1 MLKNLPLY
9 VGLRYTRSVRG
20 EGYLSFVSA
29 LSMGAMAIGV
39 MALITVLSV
48 MNGFDREIKSRLLR
62 IMPHLVAL
70 PEESLASADYLRLEK
85 VIGAHAGV
93 EAMIPLAQSY
103 IMLSRADQK
112 LGAMLRGIDPADTM
126 HADLR
131 QDMLAGDLTSLR
143 RGDYGVVVGSQIAR
157 KLGLSM
163 GDKLQLTLPQL
174 SVTPLG
180 MFPRIKSARV
190 IGIFQVGAQVDGSMV
205 LMHRGDVQ
213 KLLRLGDRYQGI
225 QIQLRDPY
233 AVATQ
238 MGDFVDL
245 LPSNTD
251 WHSWQQSMASLFDAM
266 RMEKQIV
273 RLLLSVIVAVAA
285 FNIVASLVLMVSN
298 KRADIAVI
306 RTLGASSA
314 TVMKI
319 FMVQGVAVGCV
330 GIAIG
335 TLLGCLLAANIGD
348 LLSLIESVLGVQKLL
363 RLGDRYQGIQI
374 QLRDPYAVATQMGD
388 FVDLLP
394 SNTDWHSWQQSM
406 ASLFDAMRMEKQ
418 IVRLLLS
425 VIVAVA
431 AFNIVA
437 SLVLMVSNKRADIAV
452 IRTLGASSA
461 TVMKIFMVQ
470 GVAVGC
476 VGIAIGTLLGCL
488 LAANIGDLLSLIES
502 VLGVHLFDPSV
513 YLISVLPSKV
523 LLTDVLSVALT
534 SLALCSIASLYPA
547 WRAAQIQP
555 AEALR
560 YDI

>member
-1 MLKNLPLY
+1 MLKNLPFY
-9 VGLRYTRSVRG
+9 IGLRYTRSVRG

-70 PEESLASADYLRLEK
+70 PEESLASADYLRLEEI
-85 VIGAHAGV
+85 IGAHAGV
-93 EAMIPLAQSY
+93 EAMIPLTQSY

-112 LGAMLRGIDPADTM
+112 LGAMLRGIDPADAM

-131 QDMLAGDLTSLR
+131 QDMLAGDLTSLS

-190 IGIFQVGAQVDGSMV
+190 IGIFQVGAQVDGSTV

-245 LPSNTD
+245 LPSTTE

-319 FMVQGVAVGCV
+319 FMVQGVAVGC
-330 GIAIG
+330 
-335 TLLGCLLAANIGD
+335 
-348 LLSLIESVLGVQKLL
+348 
-363 RLGDRYQGIQI
+363 
-374 QLRDPYAVATQMGD
+374 M
-388 FVDLLP
+388 
-394 SNTDWHSWQQSM
+394 
-406 ASLFDAMRMEKQ
+406 
-418 IVRLLLS
+418 
-425 VIVAVA
+425 
-431 AFNIVA
+431 
-437 SLVLMVSNKRADIAV
+437 
-452 IRTLGASSA
+452 
-461 TVMKIFMVQ
+461 
-470 GVAVGC
+470 
-476 VGIAIGTLLGCL
+476 GIAIGTLLGCL

-534 SLALCSIASLYPA
+534 SLALCFIASLYPA

>member
-348 LLSLIESVLGVQKLL
+348 LLSLIESVLGV
-363 RLGDRYQGIQI
+363 
-374 QLRDPYAVATQMGD
+374 
-388 FVDLLP
+388 
-394 SNTDWHSWQQSM
+394 
-406 ASLFDAMRMEKQ
+406 
-418 IVRLLLS
+418 
-425 VIVAVA
+425 
-431 AFNIVA
+431 
-437 SLVLMVSNKRADIAV
+437 
-452 IRTLGASSA
+452 
-461 TVMKIFMVQ
+461 
-470 GVAVGC
+470 
-476 VGIAIGTLLGCL
+476 
-488 LAANIGDLLSLIES
+488 
-502 VLGVHLFDPSV
+502 HLFDPSV

>member
-70 PEESLASADYLRLEK
+70 PEESLASADYLHLEK

-112 LGAMLRGIDPADTM
+112 LGAMLRGIDPADAM

-131 QDMLAGDLTSLR
+131 QDMLAGNLTNLS

-174 SVTPLG
+174 SMTPLG
-180 MFPRIKSARV
+180 MFPRIKSTWV
-190 IGIFQVGAQVDGSMV
+190 IGIFQVGAQVDGSTV

-233 AVATQ
+233 TVATQ

-245 LPSNTD
+245 LPLTTD

-273 RLLLSVIVAVAA
+273 RLLLSVIIAVAA

-314 TVMKI
+314 TVMNI

-330 GIAIG
+330 GVTIG

-348 LLSLIESVLGVQKLL
+348 LLSLIEGL
-363 RLGDRYQGIQI
+363 
-374 QLRDPYAVATQMGD
+374 
-388 FVDLLP
+388 
-394 SNTDWHSWQQSM
+394 
-406 ASLFDAMRMEKQ
+406 
-418 IVRLLLS
+418 
-425 VIVAVA
+425 
-431 AFNIVA
+431 
-437 SLVLMVSNKRADIAV
+437 
-452 IRTLGASSA
+452 
-461 TVMKIFMVQ
+461 
-470 GVAVGC
+470 
-476 VGIAIGTLLGCL
+476 
-488 LAANIGDLLSLIES
+488 
-502 VLGVHLFDPSV
+502 LGVHLFDPSV

-523 LLTDVLSVALT
+523 LLADVLSVALT
-534 SLALCSIASLYPA
+534 SLALCFIASLYPA

>member
-9 VGLRYTRSVRG
+9 IGLRYTRSVRG

-70 PEESLASADYLRLEK
+70 PEESLASADYLRLEEI
-85 VIGAHAGV
+85 IGAHAGV
-93 EAMIPLAQSY
+93 EAMIPLTQSY

-112 LGAMLRGIDPADTM
+112 LGAMLRGIDPADAM

-131 QDMLAGDLTSLR
+131 QDMLAGDLTSLS

-190 IGIFQVGAQVDGSMV
+190 IGIFQVGAQVDGSTV

-245 LPSNTD
+245 LPST
-251 WHSWQQSMASLFDAM
+251 
-266 RMEKQIV
+266 
-273 RLLLSVIVAVAA
+273 
-285 FNIVASLVLMVSN
+285 
-298 KRADIAVI
+298 
-306 RTLGASSA
+306 T
-314 TVMKI
+314 
-319 FMVQGVAVGCV
+319 
-330 GIAIG
+330 
-335 TLLGCLLAANIGD
+335 
-348 LLSLIESVLGVQKLL
+348 
-363 RLGDRYQGIQI
+363 
-374 QLRDPYAVATQMGD
+374 
-388 FVDLLP
+388 
-394 SNTDWHSWQQSM
+394 
-406 ASLFDAMRMEKQ
+406 
-418 IVRLLLS
+418 
-425 VIVAVA
+425 
-431 AFNIVA
+431 
-437 SLVLMVSNKRADIAV
+437 
-452 IRTLGASSA
+452 
-461 TVMKIFMVQ
+461 
-470 GVAVGC
+470 
-476 VGIAIGTLLGCL
+476 
-488 LAANIGDLLSLIES
+488 
-502 VLGVHLFDPSV
+502 
-513 YLISVLPSKV
+513 
-523 LLTDVLSVALT
+523 
-534 SLALCSIASLYPA
+534 
-547 WRAAQIQP
+547 
-555 AEALR
+555 
-560 YDI
+560 

>member
-9 VGLRYTRSVRG
+9 IGLRYTRSVRG

-70 PEESLASADYLRLEK
+70 PEESLASADYLRLEEI
-85 VIGAHAGV
+85 IGAHAGV
-93 EAMIPLAQSY
+93 EAMIPLTQSY

-112 LGAMLRGIDPADTM
+112 LGAMLRGIDPADAM

-131 QDMLAGDLTSLR
+131 QDMLAGDLTSLS

-190 IGIFQVGAQVDGSMV
+190 IGIFQVGAQVDGSTV

-245 LPSNTD
+245 LPSTT
-251 WHSWQQSMASLFDAM
+251 
-266 RMEKQIV
+266 E
-273 RLLLSVIVAVAA
+273 
-285 FNIVASLVLMVSN
+285 
-298 KRADIAVI
+298 
-306 RTLGASSA
+306 
-314 TVMKI
+314 
-319 FMVQGVAVGCV
+319 
-330 GIAIG
+330 
-335 TLLGCLLAANIGD
+335 
-348 LLSLIESVLGVQKLL
+348 
-363 RLGDRYQGIQI
+363 
-374 QLRDPYAVATQMGD
+374 
-388 FVDLLP
+388 
-394 SNTDWHSWQQSM
+394 WHSWQQSM

-534 SLALCSIASLYPA
+534 SLALCFIASLYPA

>member
-9 VGLRYTRSVRG
+9 IGLRYTRSVRG

-70 PEESLASADYLRLEK
+70 PEESLASADYLRLEEI
-85 VIGAHAGV
+85 IGAHAGV
-93 EAMIPLAQSY
+93 EAMIPLTQSY

-112 LGAMLRGIDPADTM
+112 LGAMLRGIDPADAM

-131 QDMLAGDLTSLR
+131 QDMLAGDLTSLS

-174 SVTPLG
+174 SMTPLG

-190 IGIFQVGAQVDGSMV
+190 IGIFQVGAQVDGSTV

-245 LPSNTD
+245 LPSTT
-251 WHSWQQSMASLFDAM
+251 
-266 RMEKQIV
+266 E
-273 RLLLSVIVAVAA
+273 
-285 FNIVASLVLMVSN
+285 
-298 KRADIAVI
+298 
-306 RTLGASSA
+306 
-314 TVMKI
+314 
-319 FMVQGVAVGCV
+319 
-330 GIAIG
+330 
-335 TLLGCLLAANIGD
+335 
-348 LLSLIESVLGVQKLL
+348 
-363 RLGDRYQGIQI
+363 
-374 QLRDPYAVATQMGD
+374 
-388 FVDLLP
+388 
-394 SNTDWHSWQQSM
+394 WHSWQQSM

-534 SLALCSIASLYPA
+534 SLALCFIASLYPA

>member
-103 IMLSRADQK
+103 IMLSCADQK

-180 MFPRIKSARV
+180 MFPRIKSTRV

-205 LMHRGDVQ
+205 LMHRGD
-213 KLLRLGDRYQGI
+213 
-225 QIQLRDPY
+225 
-233 AVATQ
+233 
-238 MGDFVDL
+238 
-245 LPSNTD
+245 
-251 WHSWQQSMASLFDAM
+251 
-266 RMEKQIV
+266 
-273 RLLLSVIVAVAA
+273 
-285 FNIVASLVLMVSN
+285 
-298 KRADIAVI
+298 
-306 RTLGASSA
+306 
-314 TVMKI
+314 
-319 FMVQGVAVGCV
+319 
-330 GIAIG
+330 
-335 TLLGCLLAANIGD
+335 
-348 LLSLIESVLGVQKLL
+348 VQKLL

>member
-9 VGLRYTRSVRG
+9 IGLRYTRSVRG

-39 MALITVLSV
+39 MALIIVLSV

-70 PEESLASADYLRLEK
+70 PEESLASADYLRLEEI
-85 VIGAHAGV
+85 IGAHAGV
-93 EAMIPLAQSY
+93 EAMIPLTQSY

-112 LGAMLRGIDPADTM
+112 LGAMLRGIDPADAM

-131 QDMLAGDLTSLR
+131 QDMLAGDLTSLS

-190 IGIFQVGAQVDGSMV
+190 IGIFQVGAQVDGSTV

-245 LPSNTD
+245 LPSTTE

-314 TVMKI
+314 TVMK
-319 FMVQGVAVGCV
+319 V
-330 GIAIG
+330 
-335 TLLGCLLAANIGD
+335 
-348 LLSLIESVLGVQKLL
+348 
-363 RLGDRYQGIQI
+363 
-374 QLRDPYAVATQMGD
+374 
-388 FVDLLP
+388 
-394 SNTDWHSWQQSM
+394 
-406 ASLFDAMRMEKQ
+406 
-418 IVRLLLS
+418 
-425 VIVAVA
+425 
-431 AFNIVA
+431 
-437 SLVLMVSNKRADIAV
+437 
-452 IRTLGASSA
+452 
-461 TVMKIFMVQ
+461 FMVQ

-534 SLALCSIASLYPA
+534 SLALCFIASLYPA

>member
-112 LGAMLRGIDPADTM
+112 LGAMLRGIDPADAM

-131 QDMLAGDLTSLR
+131 QDMLAGDLTSLT

-180 MFPRIKSARV
+180 MFPRIKSTRV
-190 IGIFQVGAQVDGSMV
+190 IGIFQVGAQVDGSTV

-233 AVATQ
+233 TVAMQ

-245 LPSNTD
+245 LPLTTD

-273 RLLLSVIVAVAA
+273 RLLLSVIIAVAA

-330 GIAIG
+330 GVTIG
-335 TLLGCLLAANIGD
+335 TLFGCLLAANIGD
-348 LLSLIESVLGVQKLL
+348 LLSLIEGL
-363 RLGDRYQGIQI
+363 
-374 QLRDPYAVATQMGD
+374 
-388 FVDLLP
+388 
-394 SNTDWHSWQQSM
+394 
-406 ASLFDAMRMEKQ
+406 
-418 IVRLLLS
+418 
-425 VIVAVA
+425 
-431 AFNIVA
+431 
-437 SLVLMVSNKRADIAV
+437 
-452 IRTLGASSA
+452 
-461 TVMKIFMVQ
+461 
-470 GVAVGC
+470 
-476 VGIAIGTLLGCL
+476 
-488 LAANIGDLLSLIES
+488 
-502 VLGVHLFDPSV
+502 LGVHLFDPSV

-523 LLTDVLSVALT
+523 LLADVLSVALT
-534 SLALCSIASLYPA
+534 SLALCFIASLYPA

>member
-9 VGLRYTRSVRG
+9 IGLRYTRSVRG

-39 MALITVLSV
+39 MALIIVLSV

-70 PEESLASADYLRLEK
+70 PEESLASADYLRLEEI
-85 VIGAHAGV
+85 IGAHAGV
-93 EAMIPLAQSY
+93 EAMIPLTQSY

-112 LGAMLRGIDPADTM
+112 LGAMLRGIDPADAM

-131 QDMLAGDLTSLR
+131 QDMLAGDLTSLS

-190 IGIFQVGAQVDGSMV
+190 IGIFQVGAQVDGSTV

-245 LPSNTD
+245 LPSTT
-251 WHSWQQSMASLFDAM
+251 
-266 RMEKQIV
+266 E
-273 RLLLSVIVAVAA
+273 
-285 FNIVASLVLMVSN
+285 
-298 KRADIAVI
+298 
-306 RTLGASSA
+306 
-314 TVMKI
+314 
-319 FMVQGVAVGCV
+319 
-330 GIAIG
+330 
-335 TLLGCLLAANIGD
+335 
-348 LLSLIESVLGVQKLL
+348 
-363 RLGDRYQGIQI
+363 
-374 QLRDPYAVATQMGD
+374 
-388 FVDLLP
+388 
-394 SNTDWHSWQQSM
+394 WHSWQQSM

-534 SLALCSIASLYPA
+534 SLALCFIASLYPA

>member
-1 MLKNLPLY
+1 M
-9 VGLRYTRSVRG
+9 
-20 EGYLSFVSA
+20 SFVSA

-48 MNGFDREIKSRLLR
+48 MNGFDREIKGRLLR

-112 LGAMLRGIDPADTM
+112 LGAMLRGIDPADAM

-131 QDMLAGDLTSLR
+131 QDMLAGDLTSLS

-190 IGIFQVGAQVDGSMV
+190 TGIFQVGAQVDGSTV

-213 KLLRLGDRYQGI
+213 RLLRLGGRYQGI

-238 MGDFVDL
+238 MGDFIDL
-245 LPSNTD
+245 LPPNTD
-251 WHSWQQSMASLFDAM
+251 WHSWQQSMG
-266 RMEKQIV
+266 
-273 RLLLSVIVAVAA
+273 
-285 FNIVASLVLMVSN
+285 LMVSN

-330 GIAIG
+330 GITIG
-335 TLLGCLLAANIGD
+335 TLLGCLLAANIGA
-348 LLSLIESVLGVQKLL
+348 LLSLIESVL
-363 RLGDRYQGIQI
+363 
-374 QLRDPYAVATQMGD
+374 
-388 FVDLLP
+388 
-394 SNTDWHSWQQSM
+394 S
-406 ASLFDAMRMEKQ
+406 
-418 IVRLLLS
+418 
-425 VIVAVA
+425 
-431 AFNIVA
+431 
-437 SLVLMVSNKRADIAV
+437 
-452 IRTLGASSA
+452 
-461 TVMKIFMVQ
+461 
-470 GVAVGC
+470 
-476 VGIAIGTLLGCL
+476 
-488 LAANIGDLLSLIES
+488 
-502 VLGVHLFDPSV
+502 VHLFDPSI

-523 LLTDVLSVALT
+523 LLADVLSVALT
-534 SLALCSIASLYPA
+534 SLALCFIASLYPA
-547 WRAAQIQP
+547 WRASQIQP

>member
-9 VGLRYTRSVRG
+9 IGLRYTRSVRG

-39 MALITVLSV
+39 MALIIVLSV

-70 PEESLASADYLRLEK
+70 PEESLASADYLRLEEI
-85 VIGAHAGV
+85 IGAHAGV
-93 EAMIPLAQSY
+93 EAMIPLTQSY

-112 LGAMLRGIDPADTM
+112 LGAMLRGIDPADAM

-131 QDMLAGDLTSLR
+131 QDMLAGDLTSLS

-190 IGIFQVGAQVDGSMV
+190 IGIFQVRAQVDGSTV

-245 LPSNTD
+245 LPSTTE

-314 TVMKI
+314 TVMK
-319 FMVQGVAVGCV
+319 V
-330 GIAIG
+330 
-335 TLLGCLLAANIGD
+335 
-348 LLSLIESVLGVQKLL
+348 
-363 RLGDRYQGIQI
+363 
-374 QLRDPYAVATQMGD
+374 
-388 FVDLLP
+388 
-394 SNTDWHSWQQSM
+394 
-406 ASLFDAMRMEKQ
+406 
-418 IVRLLLS
+418 
-425 VIVAVA
+425 
-431 AFNIVA
+431 
-437 SLVLMVSNKRADIAV
+437 
-452 IRTLGASSA
+452 
-461 TVMKIFMVQ
+461 FMVQ

-513 YLISVLPSKV
+513 YLISALPSKV

-534 SLALCSIASLYPA
+534 SLALCFIASLYPA

>member
-70 PEESLASADYLRLEK
+70 PEDSLASANYLRLEK

-112 LGAMLRGIDPADTM
+112 LGAMLRGIDPSDAM

-131 QDMLAGDLTSLR
+131 QDMLAGDLTSLS

-190 IGIFQVGAQVDGSMV
+190 TGIFQVGAQVDGSTV
-205 LMHRGDVQ
+205 LMHRADVQ
-213 KLLRLGDRYQGI
+213 RLLRLGNRYQGI

-238 MGDFVDL
+238 MDDFVDL
-245 LPSNTD
+245 LPPNTD

-273 RLLLSVIVAVAA
+273 RLLLSVIIAVAA

-330 GIAIG
+330 GVTIG

-348 LLSLIESVLGVQKLL
+348 LLSLIEGL
-363 RLGDRYQGIQI
+363 
-374 QLRDPYAVATQMGD
+374 
-388 FVDLLP
+388 
-394 SNTDWHSWQQSM
+394 
-406 ASLFDAMRMEKQ
+406 
-418 IVRLLLS
+418 
-425 VIVAVA
+425 
-431 AFNIVA
+431 
-437 SLVLMVSNKRADIAV
+437 
-452 IRTLGASSA
+452 
-461 TVMKIFMVQ
+461 
-470 GVAVGC
+470 
-476 VGIAIGTLLGCL
+476 
-488 LAANIGDLLSLIES
+488 
-502 VLGVHLFDPSV
+502 LGVHLFDPSV

-523 LLTDVLSVALT
+523 LLADVLSVALT
-534 SLALCSIASLYPA
+534 SLALCFIASLYPA

-555 AEALR
+555 VEALR

>member
-112 LGAMLRGIDPADTM
+112 LGAMLRGIDPADAM

-131 QDMLAGDLTSLR
+131 QDMLAGDLTSLT

-163 GDKLQLTLPQL
+163 PDKLQLTLPQL

-180 MFPRIKSARV
+180 MFPRIKSTRV
-190 IGIFQVGAQVDGSMV
+190 IGIFQVGAQVDGSTV

-233 AVATQ
+233 TVATQ

-245 LPSNTD
+245 LPLTTD

-273 RLLLSVIVAVAA
+273 RLLLSVIIAVAA

-330 GIAIG
+330 GVTIG

-348 LLSLIESVLGVQKLL
+348 LLSLIEGL
-363 RLGDRYQGIQI
+363 
-374 QLRDPYAVATQMGD
+374 
-388 FVDLLP
+388 
-394 SNTDWHSWQQSM
+394 
-406 ASLFDAMRMEKQ
+406 
-418 IVRLLLS
+418 
-425 VIVAVA
+425 
-431 AFNIVA
+431 
-437 SLVLMVSNKRADIAV
+437 
-452 IRTLGASSA
+452 
-461 TVMKIFMVQ
+461 
-470 GVAVGC
+470 
-476 VGIAIGTLLGCL
+476 
-488 LAANIGDLLSLIES
+488 
-502 VLGVHLFDPSV
+502 LGVHLFDPSV

-523 LLTDVLSVALT
+523 LLADVLSVALT
-534 SLALCSIASLYPA
+534 SLALCFIASLYPA

>member
-9 VGLRYTRSVRG
+9 IGLRYTRSVRG

-70 PEESLASADYLRLEK
+70 PEESLASADYLRLEEI
-85 VIGAHAGV
+85 IGAHAGV
-93 EAMIPLAQSY
+93 EAMIPLTQSY

-112 LGAMLRGIDPADTM
+112 LGAMLRGIDPADAM

-131 QDMLAGDLTSLR
+131 QDMLAGDLTSLS

-190 IGIFQVGAQVDGSMV
+190 IGIFQVGAQVDGSTV

-245 LPSNTD
+245 LPSTTE

-314 TVMKI
+314 TVMK
-319 FMVQGVAVGCV
+319 V
-330 GIAIG
+330 
-335 TLLGCLLAANIGD
+335 
-348 LLSLIESVLGVQKLL
+348 
-363 RLGDRYQGIQI
+363 
-374 QLRDPYAVATQMGD
+374 
-388 FVDLLP
+388 
-394 SNTDWHSWQQSM
+394 
-406 ASLFDAMRMEKQ
+406 
-418 IVRLLLS
+418 
-425 VIVAVA
+425 
-431 AFNIVA
+431 
-437 SLVLMVSNKRADIAV
+437 
-452 IRTLGASSA
+452 
-461 TVMKIFMVQ
+461 FMVQ

-534 SLALCSIASLYPA
+534 SLALCFIASLYPA